1 MQTLHFGGSLGY
13 QRRVESTRWF
23 LIYLVIIKKK
33 QSLNSVYS
41 KLLTA
46 KTHFER
52 IKIVEFP
59 LLCCESVII
68 CGILDFSKRRVNTIL
83 EKNPLKYAVV
93 LWNML
98 HC

>member
-1 MQTLHFGGSLGY
+1 M
-13 QRRVESTRWF
+13 
-23 LIYLVIIKKK
+23 KKK

-52 IKIVEFP
+52 TKIIAFP
-59 LLCCESVII
+59 LLCCELLSVIT
-68 CGILDFSKRRVNTIL
+68 CGILDFLKRRINTIL
-83 EKNPLKYAVV
+83 GKKPQTIKYAVV
-93 LWNML
+93 LWDML